1 MISQEEDEVLV
12 DYDWD
17 EETDGPINGYP
28 SSCVIPDSNLLFNG
42 PVQDVPTA
50 RGSTVVTSMGLTSP
64 SKDAASD
71 EGLLDLVL
79 PGSSEA
85 SAGDVMVVEPLHE
98 RGLKSSPTNR

>member
-1 MISQEEDEVLV
+1 MMISQEQEELLL

-17 EETDGPINGYP
+17 EDIDGPMPGY
-28 SSCVIPDSNLLFNG
+28 SRSDGHVISSNLLFNG

-71 EGLLDLVL
+71 DGLLDLVL
-79 PGSSEA
+79 SGSSEA
-85 SAGDVMVVEPLHE
+85 SAGDAMVVGPLH
-98 RGLKSSPTNR
+98 PTCHCMTEG

>member
-1 MISQEEDEVLV
+1 MMISQEEEDPLI
-12 DYDWD
+12 DYSWD
-17 EETDGPINGYP
+17 EEELGPINGYT
-28 SSCVIPDSNLLFNG
+28 SSYVLPANNNYLSNG

-71 EGLLDLVL
+71 DGLLDLVL

-85 SAGDVMVVEPLHE
+85 SAGDVMV
-98 RGLKSSPTNR
+98 GCNGWAIA